1 MNYLPND
8 FSIKGWN
15 YMNKLNIISLLGL
28 PLFIVLFMVGS
39 TAYAKSQAKK
49 AEKNEPVIQLQVF
62 LKVSKSLSADFKQVL
77 INEAGNPT
85 QTSYGVFYL
94 QRPGKFR
101 WDYKKPFQQEIV
113 SNTGKVWF
121 YDTDLEQVT
130 VKKVDE
136 SLGSTPALLLS
147 GDVSLEANYTMEG
160 QGTDGDMQWVKLL
173 PKSQDSSF
181 KYVLIGLEKGTLAGM
196 ELSDNFGQLTR
207 IYFSNVIVNAP
218 LKQTLFEFKAPKGA
232 DVFNDG

>member
-1 MNYLPND
+1 
-8 FSIKGWN
+8 
-15 YMNKLNIISLLGL
+15 MNKVTVLSMITLCLLTMTG
-28 PLFIVLFMVGS
+28 IGDAK
-39 TAYAKSQAKK
+39 THKKSQPK
-49 AEKNEPVIQLQVF
+49 AISKSEPVIQLQVF

-101 WDYKKPFQQEIV
+101 WNYEKPFKQEIV

-147 GDVSLEANYTMEG
+147 GDVALEDNYTMEG
-160 QGTDGDMQWVKLL
+160 QGVEGDLLWVKLV

-181 KYVLIGLEKGTLAGM
+181 KYVLIGLSKGTLAGM

-218 LKQTLFEFKAPKGA
+218 LKQTLFEFQPPKGA